1 LKSLVSTDS
10 SISHEQIAK
19 NISKIVLTEK
29 SPDNVLIITEKSTD
43 HLYKIA
49 ESENSIDDNR
59 NTFQLDYSIRNNED
73 EAFNVG
79 EFSRD
84 IDQSLA
90 KKLECDLSYKHDQE
104 IMNRE
109 SDENIVKE
117 LQKLK
122 KEASVDVVVGVKT
135 VPIVEN
141 TVPIVEN
148 TVPIVKNTVPI
159 IEDTV
164 PVVVEGPQPEN
175 LVTEVPEAPY
185 APKPSPQTGS
195 PDLIKEFKN
204 NEIISQ
210 VSEEL
215 MKSLL
220 ASRPGGSRTVVPTP
234 AGLRGERPPHTVNNV
249 KESLVERFASGSVDQ
264 GMVINTLRIGAG
276 RAAKPIKSSNAIGSF
291 GARKLAVVNFFF

>member
-122 KEASVDVVVGVKT
+122 RQASVDVVVGVKT
-135 VPIVEN
+135 VPMVEN
-141 TVPIVEN
+141 TVSIVD
-148 TVPIVKNTVPI
+148 
-159 IEDTV
+159 DTV
-164 PVVVEGPQPEN
+164 PVVVEGPQPGN
-175 LVTEVPEAPY
+175 LVTEVAEAPD

-220 ASRPGGSRTVVPTP
+220 ASRPGGSRAVVPTP
-234 AGLRGERPPHTVNNV
+234 AGFRGERPPHAVNNV
-249 KESLVERFASGSVDQ
+249 KESLVERFPSGSVDQ

-291 GARKLAVVNFFF
+291 GASSKLAVVNFFF